1 MLGPQ
6 KQRHFDR
13 QLLVSLE
20 NLVPADNFYRHLD
33 AKLDLS
39 FVRAWVADLYAA
51 CGRPSIDPIV
61 FFKLQLI
68 LFFEGLR
75 SERKL
80 MDSVALNLAQRWYVG
95 YDLDEPLP
103 DHSSLTRIRYRLGL
117 PIFERFFEH
126 GVELCQQTG
135 LVWGKELFIDATKVR
150 ANADVDS
157 LVPRFYQRAKEHL
170 HELFAAQDGETQEEG
185 ANIPADECEPARTPA
200 DLHPST
206 ADAEQPSPRRTTG
219 LGSYWRRID

>member
-39 FVRAWVADLYAA
+39 FVREWVADRYAG

-61 FFKLQLI
+61 FFRLQLI

-75 SERKL
+75 SERML
-80 MDSVALNLAQRWYVG
+80 MFSRGSEGLVTTTLNLV
-95 YDLDEPLP
+95 
-103 DHSSLTRIRYRLGL
+103 
-117 PIFERFFEH
+117 ERPMP
-126 GVELCQQTG
+126 
-135 LVWGKELFIDATKVR
+135 A
-150 ANADVDS
+150 
-157 LVPRFYQRAKEHL
+157 
-170 HELFAAQDGETQEEG
+170 G
-185 ANIPADECEPARTPA
+185 AGGA
-200 DLHPST
+200 L
-206 ADAEQPSPRRTTG
+206 
-219 LGSYWRRID
+219 